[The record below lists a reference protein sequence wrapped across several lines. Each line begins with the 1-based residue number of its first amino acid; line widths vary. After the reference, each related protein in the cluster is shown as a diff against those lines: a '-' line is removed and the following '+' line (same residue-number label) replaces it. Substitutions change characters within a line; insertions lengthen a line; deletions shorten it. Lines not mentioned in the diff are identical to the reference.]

1 MTMGFMGIMI
11 SGCALDSPVW
21 FWVMILV
28 LGNLVMMA
36 AGQRLLDNCLD
47 DGFVEAED
55 AEQIEEALEQVD
67 EMEYEFKIRSRRNN
81 CFEIW
86 STEVRGY

>member
-1 MTMGFMGIMI
+1 MATGFMGIVI
-11 SGCALDSPVW
+11 SGTTLDSPLW
-21 FWVMILV
+21 IWALV
-28 LGNLVMMA
+28 LVIGNLVMMA

-67 EMEYEFKIRSRRNN
+67 EMEYEYKVRSRRNS
-81 CFEIW
+81 CFEVW
-86 STEVRGY
+86 RQEVRGY

>member
-36 AGQRLLDNCLD
+36 AGQRLLDSCMD
-47 DGFVEAED
+47 EGFVSQTD
-55 AEQIEEALEQVD
+55 IEEAETAIEEYDTIEQ
-67 EMEYEFKIRSRRNN
+67 EFILRNRRDNT
-81 CFEIW
+81 FSVW
-86 STEVRGY
+86 VTEVRGY